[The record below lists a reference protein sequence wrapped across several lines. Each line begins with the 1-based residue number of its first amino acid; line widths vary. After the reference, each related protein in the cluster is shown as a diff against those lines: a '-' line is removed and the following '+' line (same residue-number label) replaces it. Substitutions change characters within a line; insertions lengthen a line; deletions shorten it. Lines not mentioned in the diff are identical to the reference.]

1 VESLPS
7 KKRDHRKKEKNRKEI
22 KKRGEQGLKRKGGE
36 TSVEKLRVLKKKKKR
51 MRSISCWERFY

>member
-22 KKRGEQGLKRKGGE
+22 KKGGARIE
-36 TSVEKLRVLKKKKKR
+36 KKR
-51 MRSISCWERFY
+51 R